1 MDKYN
6 LTINSNK
13 AKKLV
18 KIFLYISFFISLIGI
33 LTLFIYNSYYIS
45 IDLYKASIIIFR
57 TGLLIGVFSIIYGI
71 FFSNI
76 NNIPNWL
83 K

>member
-76 NNIPNWL
+76 NNIPN
-83 K
+83 